1 LPELA
6 KQLVGRDEDKIIKA
20 AAETDQALKSGI
32 ELQTAVLNL
41 GGDYWKKLQAWAQQR
56 SLLSPDD
63 YSIATIAS
71 SIPRKIPTEKQCKR
85 LMDIKVRVEQ
95 EGYPVV

>member
-1 LPELA
+1 
-6 KQLVGRDEDKIIKA
+6 LVGREEDRIIKA

-41 GGDYWKKLQAWAQQR
+41 GGDYWKKLQVWAQQR

-63 YSIATIAS
+63 YSFVSVAGA
-71 SIPRKIPTEKQCKR
+71 IPRKIPTEKQCKR
-85 LMDIKVRVEQ
+85 LIEIKSRVES
-95 EGYPVV
+95 EGYPIV